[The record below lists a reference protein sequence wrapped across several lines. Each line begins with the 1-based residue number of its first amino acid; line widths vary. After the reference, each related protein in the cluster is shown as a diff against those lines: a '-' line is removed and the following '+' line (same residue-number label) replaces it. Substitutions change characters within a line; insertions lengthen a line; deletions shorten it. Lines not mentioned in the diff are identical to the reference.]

1 MKLWLMK
8 SESAVYSIEDLR
20 RDGITGWEG
29 VRNFEARNY
38 LRSMNIGDQAF
49 FYHSNSKPSGVAG
62 IVEICRSA
70 YPDPTQFDKKNIH
83 YDPKAS
89 PERPIWFQVDVRF
102 KKAFSRILSLD
113 ELRSLSVLQDAP
125 LFKRSR
131 LSVQPLSAA
140 SWQAILRLTP
150 RAMC

>member
-70 YPDPTQFDKKNIH
+70 YPDPTQFDKKKH
-83 YDPKAS
+83 
-89 PERPIWFQVDVRF
+89 
-102 KKAFSRILSLD
+102 SL
-113 ELRSLSVLQDAP
+113 
-125 LFKRSR
+125 
-131 LSVQPLSAA
+131 
-140 SWQAILRLTP
+140 
-150 RAMC
+150 